1 MTSKITRRTV
11 LATGGAAIATA
22 AVGVVPTVAGCKS
35 DHKKMG
41 YRLGAL
47 LVDPSLDQAGWDKM
61 VAEAKCPTCKISIK
75 PSGLSFSEHMPG

>member
-1 MTSKITRRTV
+1 MTKKITRRTV

-22 AVGVVPTVAGCKS
+22 TLGAMPAVAGCKS
-35 DHKKMG
+35 DHKKME

-47 LVDPSLDQAGWDKM
+47 LVDPSLDQASWDKM
-61 VAEAKCPTCKISIK
+61 VAEAKCPTCKINIK

>member
-22 AVGVVPTVAGCKS
+22 VVAGAPAAVACNR
-35 DHKKMG
+35 DHKKME

-47 LVDPSLDQAGWDKM
+47 LVDPSLDQASWDKM
-61 VAEAKCPTCKISIK
+61 VAEAKCPTCKITIK